1 MTRRAGEPAAARA
14 LPGALD
20 TIVALATPN
29 GRGALSVVRLSGPR
43 AHEIGATL
51 TSRWPSRPRQAVL
64 ATLRDRSGREL
75 DRAVVVRYDAPA
87 SFTGEDV
94 VEVSTHGG
102 LVVPT
107 TVIAA
112 AIDAG
117 ARQAEP
123 GEFTRRAVLNGK
135 LDILQA
141 EATADLIAA
150 GSRSAQRVALH
161 QLEGGLSRRILALR
175 AAVLEIEALV
185 AYDIDFPEE
194 DDGPIDPERTLAALE
209 RLVGELRSLLG
220 TARGGE
226 LVREGAVVVLAG
238 APNVGKSSLFNSLIG
253 RNRAIVTEIPGT
265 TRDALEAVLDAE
277 PWPLRLV
284 DTAGMR
290 TTSDPIERLGIE
302 VSESFVR
309 RAAVVLA
316 CGDDAATIE
325 HAARGI
331 RAMFSEPD
339 AMPPVVLVRTK
350 LDLLRDR
357 PNSLSALGASH
368 GSAAAVAVSAETGEG
383 VADLVKTIGVVL
395 ADRVGAPDLDAPVL
409 TQARHRHGIEC
420 ALTELEQFRY
430 AWRVD
435 RLPATIA
442 AVYLHAAASALEALI
457 GSVEIEDVLDE
468 VFRRFCVGK

>member
-1 MTRRAGEPAAARA
+1 MNRRAGAPAAARA

-43 AHEIGATL
+43 AHEIGAAL
-51 TSRWPSRPRQAVL
+51 TSRWPSRPREAVL
-64 ATLRDRSGREL
+64 ATLRDRAGREL

-87 SFTGEDV
+87 SFTGEDA
-94 VEVSTHGG
+94 VELSTHGG

-117 ARQAEP
+117 ARQAEA

-194 DDGPIDPERTLAALE
+194 DDGPIDPERTQAALE
-209 RLVGELRSLLG
+209 RLASELRALLG

-238 APNVGKSSLFNSLIG
+238 PPNVGKSSLFNSLIG
-253 RNRAIVTEIPGT
+253 RNRAIVTELPGT
-265 TRDALEAVLDAE
+265 TRDALEAVIDAE

-284 DTAGMR
+284 DTAGLR

-316 CGDDAATIE
+316 CGDDEATLE
-325 HAARGI
+325 HAVRAVRAAFPERGV
-331 RAMFSEPD
+331 
-339 AMPPVVLVRTK
+339 MPPVVLVRTK
-350 LDLLRDR
+350 IDLLPDT
-357 PNSLSALGASH
+357 PTPSAVGASLDR
-368 GSAAAVAVSAETGEG
+368 AAAVAVSAETGEG
-383 VADLVKTIGVVL
+383 ITDLVKTIGLVL

-420 ALTELEQFRY
+420 ALGELEQFRH

-435 RLPATIA
+435 GLPATIA
-442 AVYLHAAASALEALI
+442 AVHLHAAASALEALI